1 MISNLVYEFSSSNFS
16 VFFLGSYYCIKR
28 VKASEYF
35 VLLLNF
41 WGKKIVTWSIV
52 ELIVNF

>member
-1 MISNLVYEFSSSNFS
+1 MSFQARIFLC
-16 VFFLGSYYCIKR
+16 FFLGSYYCIKR